1 MRRHQ
6 SALKPRKENDM
17 DDRKIIE
24 LFFARDEKALS
35 ESQKKYGR
43 YCESISKNIL
53 SSDEDAEEVLNDT
66 LLSAWN
72 SIPPE
77 EPKSLK
83 SYLGMLARNLS
94 LDRYRKMKAEKR
106 GGCEVSLCLEEAE
119 EFLADTKSI
128 SEEYERREF
137 VKFLNNFLHSLPERE
152 CDIFVRRYFY
162 CDSTSS
168 IARRFALKESN
179 VLVIL
184 SRTRKSL
191 KKALQKGGYTL

>member
-1 MRRHQ
+1 M
-6 SALKPRKENDM
+6 KRKENDM

-24 LFFARDEKALS
+24 LFFARDERALS
-35 ESQKKYGR
+35 ESQIKYGR
-43 YCESISKNIL
+43 YCESISRNIL

-83 SYLGMLARNLS
+83 NYLGTLARNLS
-94 LDRYRKMKAEKR
+94 LDRYRKMTAEKR
-106 GGCEVSLCLEEAE
+106 GGCEVALCLEEAE

-128 SEEYERREF
+128 SEEYEKREF
-137 VKFLNNFLHSLPERE
+137 IKFLNDYLHSLPERD

-162 CDSTSS
+162 CDSTAS
-168 IARRFALKESN
+168 IARRFGIKEPH

>member
-1 MRRHQ
+1 M
-6 SALKPRKENDM
+6 KRKENDM

-83 SYLGMLARNLS
+83 TYLGTLARNLS

-128 SEEYERREF
+128 SEEYEKREF
-137 VKFLNNFLHSLPERE
+137 IKFLNEFLHSLP
-152 CDIFVRRYFY
+152 
-162 CDSTSS
+162 SASATSS
-168 IARRFALKESN
+168 SAAISTAIRPHP
-179 VLVIL
+179 
-184 SRTRKSL
+184 SRTDS
-191 KKALQKGGYTL
+191 A

>member
-1 MRRHQ
+1 M
-6 SALKPRKENDM
+6 KRKENDM
-17 DDRKIIE
+17 DDRNIIE

-43 YCESISKNIL
+43 YCESISRNIL

-83 SYLGMLARNLS
+83 VYLGTLARNIS
-94 LDRYRKMKAEKR
+94 FDRYRKMTAEKR
-106 GGCEVSLCLEEAE
+106 GGCEIAVCLEEAE

-128 SEEYERREF
+128 SEEYEKREF
-137 VKFLNNFLHSLPERE
+137 TKFLNEFLHSLPERE
-152 CDIFVRRYFY
+152 CDIFVRRYYY
-162 CDSTSS
+162 CDSTADIGS
-168 IARRFALKESN
+168 RFALKEAN

-184 SRTRKSL
+184 SRTRKKL
-191 KKALQKGGYTL
+191 RKALEKGGYTL

>member
-43 YCESISKNIL
+43 YCQSISRNIL

-83 SYLGMLARNLS
+83 TYLGTLARNLS

-106 GGCEVSLCLEEAE
+106 SGCEVSLCLEEAE
-119 EFLADTKSI
+119 EFLADTKSV
-128 SEEYERREF
+128 SEEYEKREF
-137 VKFLNNFLHSLPERE
+137 IKFLNEFLHSLPERE

-162 CDSTSS
+162 CDSTAS

>member
-1 MRRHQ
+1 M
-6 SALKPRKENDM
+6 KRKENDM

-83 SYLGMLARNLS
+83 TYLGTLARNLS

-106 GGCEVSLCLEEAE
+106 GGFRERIWLESVETN
-119 EFLADTKSI
+119 D
-128 SEEYERREF
+128 
-137 VKFLNNFLHSLPERE
+137 
-152 CDIFVRRYFY
+152 
-162 CDSTSS
+162 
-168 IARRFALKESN
+168 
-179 VLVIL
+179 
-184 SRTRKSL
+184 
-191 KKALQKGGYTL
+191 

>member
-1 MRRHQ
+1 
-6 SALKPRKENDM
+6 M
-17 DDRKIIE
+17 DDRNIIE

-43 YCESISKNIL
+43 YCQSISRNIL

-83 SYLGMLARNLS
+83 SYLGTLARNLS

-128 SEEYERREF
+128 SEEYEKREF
-137 VKFLNNFLHSLPERE
+137 IKFLNEFLHSLPERE

-168 IARRFALKESN
+168 IAHRFGIKEPH

>member
-1 MRRHQ
+1 
-6 SALKPRKENDM
+6 M

-35 ESQKKYGR
+35 ESQSVYGG
-43 YCESISKNIL
+43 YCKSISKNIL

-72 SIPPE
+72 TIPPE

-83 SYLGMLARNLS
+83 AYLGTLARNIS
-94 LDRYRKMKAEKR
+94 LDRYRKMNAEKR
-106 GGCEVSLCLEEAE
+106 GGNEVSLCLEEAE
-119 EFLADTKSI
+119 EFLADTKSV
-128 SEEYERREF
+128 SEEYEKREF
-137 VKFLNNFLHSLPERE
+137 VAFLNGFLRSLPERD

-162 CDSTSS
+162 CDSTAD
-168 IARRFALKESN
+168 IAKRFALKEPH

-184 SRTRKSL
+184 SRTRKRL
-191 KKALQKGGYTL
+191 KNALEKGGFTL

>member
-1 MRRHQ
+1 M
-6 SALKPRKENDM
+6 KRKENDM

-35 ESQKKYGR
+35 ESQSTYGE
-43 YCESISKNIL
+43 YCKSISKNIL

-72 SIPPE
+72 TIPPE

-83 SYLGMLARNLS
+83 AYLGTLARNIS
-94 LDRYRKMKAEKR
+94 LDRYRKMKTEKR
-106 GGCEVSLCLEEAE
+106 GGNEVSLCLEEAE
-119 EFLADTKSI
+119 EFLADTKSV
-128 SEEYERREF
+128 SEEYEKREF
-137 VKFLNNFLHSLPERE
+137 VAFLNGFLRSLPERD

-162 CDSTSS
+162 CDSTAD
-168 IARRFALKESN
+168 IAKRFALKEPH

-184 SRTRKSL
+184 SRTRKRL
-191 KKALQKGGYTL
+191 KNALEKGGFAL

>member
-1 MRRHQ
+1 M
-6 SALKPRKENDM
+6 KRKENDM
-17 DDRKIIE
+17 DDRNIIE

-43 YCESISKNIL
+43 YCESISRNIL

-83 SYLGMLARNLS
+83 SYLGTLARNLS

-106 GGCEVSLCLEEAE
+106 GGCEVALCLEEAE

-128 SEEYERREF
+128 SAEYEKREF
-137 VKFLNNFLHSLPERE
+137 IKFLNEFLHSLPERE
-152 CDIFVRRYFY
+152 CDIFIRRYFY
-162 CDSTSS
+162 CDSTAD
-168 IARRFALKESN
+168 IAKRFVLKEPN

>member
-1 MRRHQ
+1 
-6 SALKPRKENDM
+6 M
-17 DDRKIIE
+17 DDKKIIE

-35 ESQKKYGR
+35 ESQRKYGR
-43 YCESISKNIL
+43 YCSAVSKNIL
-53 SSDEDAEEVLNDT
+53 GNDADAEEVLNDT

-72 SIPPE
+72 TIPPE

-83 SYLGMLARNLS
+83 SYLGTLARNLS

-128 SEEYERREF
+128 SEEYENREF
-137 VKFLNNFLHSLPERE
+137 VKFLNEFLHSLPERE

-162 CDSTSS
+162 CDSTAI
-168 IARRFALKESN
+168 IARRFALNEPN

-184 SRTRKSL
+184 SRTRKKL

>member
-1 MRRHQ
+1 
-6 SALKPRKENDM
+6 M
-17 DDRKIIE
+17 DDRNIIE
-24 LFFARDEKALS
+24 LFFARDERALS

-83 SYLGMLARNLS
+83 TYLGTLARNLS

-106 GGCEVSLCLEEAE
+106 SGSEVSLCLEEAE

-128 SEEYERREF
+128 SEEYEKREF
-137 VKFLNNFLHSLPERE
+137 IKFLNNFLHSLPERE

-168 IARRFALKESN
+168 IALRFALKESN

-191 KKALQKGGYTL
+191 KKALEKGGYTL